1 MTTTATT
8 ATTTTDTP
16 VTTPAAATPPALV
29 PATAGAGDAPPA
41 WPATAAADGAPPAGP
56 APAKPPAAG
65 HPGLPFPDDDGDR
78 PAPFPLVSKLR
89 LNLSALGVDGSAPD
103 FGEQLCQLT
112 SDNHPYDFEFSAQG
126 ELIVIMPSGWDT
138 GANEQAAAAKL
149 GAWQDENGGLSF
161 PPTVMFNLPGGA
173 RYMPDASWITQER
186 YDALLAQDYRS
197 TIDGAPDFVVEVRS
211 RTDRLADGLAKM
223 QEWLDG
229 GIRLGWYLD
238 PYETRAYIYRPGQP
252 VEVLDNPETL
262 SGEDVLPGFVFEVRR
277 LIFARY
283 AAADRNPNPPAGD
296 ATASGEQSQ

>member
-8 ATTTTDTP
+8 TTTTTDTP
-16 VTTPAAATPPALV
+16 VTTPAA
-29 PATAGAGDAPPA
+29 TAV
-41 WPATAAADGAPPAGP
+41 
-56 APAKPPAAG
+56 KPPAAV
-65 HPGLPFPDDDGDR
+65 PAVFPATDDGGDR
-78 PAPFPLVSKLR
+78 PAPFPLVSRLR

-138 GANEQAAAAKL
+138 GANEQEPGTELNIWRRAH
-149 GAWQDENGGLSF
+149 GGLSF

-186 YDALLAQDYRS
+186 YDALLAQEYRS

-223 QEWLDG
+223 QEWLDA

-238 PYETRAYIYRPGQP
+238 PYETRAYIYRPGHP
-252 VEVLDNPETL
+252 VEVLDNPATL
-262 SGEDVLPGFVFEVRR
+262 SGEDVLPGFIFEVRR

-283 AAADRNPNPPAGD
+283 AASDRNPNPPAGN
-296 ATASGEQSQ
+296 TAAPGDPSQ

>member
-1 MTTTATT
+1 MTTTTT
-8 ATTTTDTP
+8 ATTDTP
-16 VTTPAAATPPALV
+16 VTTPAVA
-29 PATAGAGDAPPA
+29 APPPG
-41 WPATAAADGAPPAGP
+41 PAPVKLPAVKDADAGP
-56 APAKPPAAG
+56 AVFPAV
-65 HPGLPFPDDDGDR
+65 DDGGGR
-78 PAPFPLVSKLR
+78 PAPLPLVGRLR

-103 FGEQLCQLT
+103 FGEQLCQL
-112 SDNHPYDFEFSAQG
+112 SRDNHPYDFEFSAQG

-138 GANEQAAAAKL
+138 GANEQAACARL
-149 GAWQDENGGLSF
+149 GIWQDENGGLSF
-161 PPTVMFNLPGGA
+161 PPTVMFNLPRGA

-186 YDALLAQDYRS
+186 YDALRAQEYRS

-238 PYETRAYIYRPGQP
+238 PYNARAYIYRPGQA

-262 SGEDVLPGFVFEVRR
+262 SGEDVLPGFVFEARR

-283 AAADRNPNPPAGD
+283 AAADPNPGPPGGD
-296 ATASGEQSQ
+296 AVASGGQSQ